1 MASQISLEPGSRTE
15 VSGAPEGAEG
25 LILEYLTKLTGNS
38 RFVLVLRDDARM
50 ARVADALRFFLPKV
64 EPVTIP
70 AWDCLPYDRVPPH
83 RDIAAQRAAG
93 LCQLARMG
101 AEEPLVLLT
110 TVGSA
115 LQRVPPRDVLV
126 DSMLTVAVGESLR
139 LDDLLAFLTANGYVR
154 ASTVREPGEY
164 AVRGGIVD
172 VFPPVQDD
180 PVRLDFFGDDIEG
193 IRQFDALSQ
202 RTSGKLDRLALF
214 PVSEV
219 QLDERRVARFRAGY
233 RASFGAVREGDQ
245 LYEAVSTG
253 QRHPAVEHWLPLF
266 YDRLASLFDSVPGAP
281 VLLDYQVNDAVAARL
296 EMVNEYFEARQSLA
310 AAVRGKRGDEEDV
323 IYNPLPPNALYMDED
338 GWKGLLEKRTV
349 LQLWPF
355 QGPDDAGNTL
365 ALGGRQATDFSDAR
379 NRPDVNLFDAVRQRL
394 ESERKDRRRTV
405 VAAYSLGS
413 RERLV
418 GLLRDHGVTDVA
430 AVDEWSVAKAMP
442 RSTTS
447 AVVLNLDRGFS
458 TPDLSIYTEEDILGD
473 RLTRRTR
480 KARKAENFIA
490 EVSALNP
497 QDLVVHAQHG
507 IGRYDGLETIEVAG
521 APHDCVRLVYAGD
534 DRLFLPVEN
543 LDLLSRFGSE
553 DAGAVLDRLGGAGW
567 QARKAKVKQRINDMA
582 DELLRIAAERELK
595 RASRLEVQT
604 GIYDEFVAQ
613 FPFVET
619 EDQDRAITET
629 LDDLSSG
636 RATDR
641 LICGDVGFGKTEVA
655 LRATFVAVMAGFQVA
670 VVVPTTLLARQHYQT
685 FKVRFAGLP
694 VQVAQL
700 SRLVSAKDAKET
712 RGGIGAGTV
721 DIVIGTHALL
731 GKSINFQNL
740 GLLVVDEEQ
749 RFGVGQKERLKQ
761 LRADIHVVT
770 LTATPIPRTLQLA
783 LTGVRE
789 LSLIASPPVDRLA
802 VRTFVLPYDPVI
814 IREAIMRE
822 HFRGGQVFY
831 VCPRIQDLATLEDRL
846 KNLVPEIKFGVAHGQ
861 MSATALE
868 AVMSDFYEGKFE
880 VLLSTNIVESGLDI
894 PTANTIIIHR
904 SDMFGLAQLYQLRG
918 RVGRAKTRAYAY
930 LTVPSDRKLPATA
943 QKRLEVMQTLDTLG
957 AGFSLASHDLD
968 IRGAGN
974 LLGEE
979 QSGHIR
985 EVGVELYQQML
996 EEAVAAARDQGTAGE
1011 PVDKGMDWSPTIAVG
1026 TPVLIPEG
1034 YVQDLNVRLSLY
1046 RRTANLEG
1054 RADIDGFAAEMI
1066 DRFGPLPGELENLL
1080 EVIALKR
1087 LCRGAGVAKLEAG
1100 PKGAVVTFNNDE
1112 FADPGALIQ
1121 FITTQAG
1128 RVQLRPDHKL
1138 VYRRDWVDDK
1148 RRLEGVRR
1156 LMEQLAE
1163 MATGSRAAAE

>member
-1 MASQISLEPGSRTE
+1 MATDISLNPGSRIE

-25 LILEYLTKLTGNS
+25 LVLEHLAGLSGS
-38 RFVLVLRDDARM
+38 ARFVVVLRDDARM

-64 EPVTIP
+64 HPVSIP

-83 RDIAAQRAAG
+83 RDIAAQRVAG
-93 LCQLARMG
+93 LCQVARLG
-101 AEEPLVLLT
+101 ADTPLVLLT

-115 LQRVPPRDVLV
+115 LQRVPPREVLV
-126 DSMLTVAVGESLR
+126 ASMLNVAVGER
-139 LDDLLAFLTANGYVR
+139 VGLDDLTTFLTANGYVR

-172 VFPPVQDD
+172 VFPPGQED
-180 PVRLDFFGDDIEG
+180 PVRLDFFGDDVEG

-202 RTSGKLDRLALF
+202 RTTGKLERFDLY

-266 YDRLASLFDSVPGAP
+266 YDRLETLFDYVPDAP
-281 VLLDYQVNDAVAARL
+281 VLLDYQVGDAVSARL
-296 EMVNEYFEARQSLA
+296 EMIKEYFEARQSLA
-310 AAVRGKRGDEEDV
+310 AARGKKSNDEEV
-323 IYNPLPPNALYMDED
+323 IYNPLPADSLYLDET
-338 GWKGLLEKRTV
+338 GWSGAMQARSV

-355 QGPDDAGNTL
+355 QGPDSAGHAL
-365 ALGGRQATDFSDAR
+365 ALGGRQATDFCEAR
-379 NRPDVNLFDAVRQRL
+379 NRPDLNLFDAVRQRL
-394 ESERKDRRRTV
+394 ENERKERRKSV
-405 VAAYSLGS
+405 IAAYSQGS
-413 RERLV
+413 RERLI
-418 GLLRDHGVTDVA
+418 GLLRDHGVSDVA
-430 AVDEWSVAKAMP
+430 AIDEWSVVKAMP
-442 RSTTS
+442 RNTTS
-447 AVVLNLDRGFS
+447 AVVLNLDRGFVTS
-458 TPDLSIYTEEDILGD
+458 DFAIYTEEDILGD

-507 IGRYDGLETIEVAG
+507 IGRYDGLETIDVAG
-521 APHDCVRLVYAGD
+521 APHDCVRLIYAGD

-553 DAGAVLDRLGGAGW
+553 DAGVLLDRLGGAGW
-567 QARKAKVKQRINDMA
+567 QARKAKVKERITAMA
-582 DELLRIAAERELK
+582 DELLRIAAEREL
-595 RASRLEVQT
+595 RRSSRLEVQT

-629 LDDLSSG
+629 LEDLASG

-655 LRATFVAVMAGFQVA
+655 LRAAFVAVMAGFQVA
-670 VVVPTTLLARQHYQT
+670 VVVPTTLLSRQHFLT
-685 FKVRFAGLP
+685 FKTRFAGLP
-694 VQVAQL
+694 VRVAQL
-700 SRLVSAKDAKET
+700 SRLVSAKDAKDARAQISE
-712 RGGIGAGTV
+712 GTV
-721 DIVIGTHALL
+721 DIVVGTHALL
-731 GKSINFQNL
+731 AKSIKFQNL

-761 LRADIHVVT
+761 LRADIHVLT

-831 VCPRIQDLATLEDRL
+831 VCPRIQDLATLEERL
-846 KNLVPEIKFGVAHGQ
+846 KNLVPEIKFGIAHGQ
-861 MSATALE
+861 MSPTDLE

-918 RVGRAKTRAYAY
+918 RVGRSKTRAYAY

-979 QSGHIR
+979 QSGHIK
-985 EVGVELYQQML
+985 EIGVELYQQML
-996 EEAVAAARDQGTAGE
+996 EEAVAAARDRGTGGE
-1011 PVDKGMDWSPTIAVG
+1011 AADQASDWSPTIAVG
-1026 TPVLIPEG
+1026 TPVLIPEN
-1034 YVQDLNVRLSLY
+1034 YVQDLNVRLGLY
-1046 RRTANLEG
+1046 RRTANLED

-1066 DRFGPLPGELENLL
+1066 DRFGPLPQELENLL

-1087 LCRGAGVAKLEAG
+1087 LCRDAGVAKLEAG
-1100 PKGAVVTFNNDE
+1100 PKGAVVTFNNDQ

-1138 VYRRDWVDDK
+1138 VYRREWVDDK

-1156 LMEQLAE
+1156 LMEHLSKLAGGNQ
-1163 MATGSRAAAE
+1163 AAAAE